1 MNSFCPVCNNPIEA
15 GVRVCPSC
23 GFKLLEATQRFSPI
37 EISEQSRSFVAAPP
51 ATASLHVVRGP
62 QTGVSYQ
69 LGTEPLLVGRS
80 PKCPIF
86 LNDMTVSRE
95 HAVVAPDGDGFAITD
110 SHSFNGVWVNN
121 ETVER
126 HHLRDGDIIQVGV
139 FCLLF
144 KEEAAR

>member
-1 MNSFCPVCNNPIEA
+1 MQQPHR
-15 GVRVCPSC
+15 VRGQSVSQLR
-23 GFKLLEATQRFSPI
+23 FQAARATQRFSPI
-37 EISEQSRSFVAAPP
+37 ESATSLAPLP
-51 ATASLHVVRGP
+51 PKPPLPHRCTWFADP
-62 QTGVSYQ
+62 QTGISYQ
-69 LGTEPLLVGRS
+69 LGSRTLARRAAVRS
-80 PKCPIF
+80 ATF

-126 HHLRDGDIIQVGV
+126 HHLQNGDIIQIGV

-144 KEEAAR
+144 KEEAAN